1 MSTPEW
7 PAERIARLRVMWAN
21 PDLSQRAIGREL
33 GVSAG
38 AVGSKA
44 HRMGL
49 GHKAMHEAARM
60 HAVLAGKARREERL
74 RRERAALGQQTPPP
88 TPLEADVAM
97 RRACGEAPLPAFHPI
112 SWGVLRPRAL
122 EP

>member
-1 MSTPEW
+1 
-7 PAERIARLRVMWAN
+7 
-21 PDLSQRAIGREL
+21 
-33 GVSAG
+33 
-38 AVGSKA
+38 
-44 HRMGL
+44 MGL

-60 HAVLAGKARREERL
+60 HAALAGKARREARL
-74 RRERAALGQQTPPP
+74 RLERAALGQQLPQA

-97 RRACGEAPLPAFHPI
+97 RCACGEAPLPPFHPI